1 MYNTSGSDIDM
12 EEFEYHSGSRKIAKT
27 HVEKKRRDRINR
39 SLDDLKD
46 LLSVHCDKARY
57 QKLEKAE
64 ILEMC
69 VEFVKQTNGRLNKIK
84 QNFEQG
90 YQQCT
95 NDVTTFLNST
105 PEISYIERQ
114 NLLHQLSIANNRR
127 YQPYRPPTNSH
138 HSIVNEWFT
147 RCGGKRKSL
156 PNSSPSSSSERS
168 NTSSPSSFDDHS
180 ERSSSLWRPW

>member
-1 MYNTSGSDIDM
+1 MYNTSGSDMDM
-12 EEFEYHSGSRKIAKT
+12 EEFEYNCGSRKIAKT
-27 HVEKKRRDRINR
+27 YVEKKRRDRINR
-39 SLDDLKD
+39 SLDELKD

-69 VEFVKQTNGRLNKIK
+69 VEFVKQTNERMNRTQ
-84 QNFEQG
+84 QNYEQG

-95 NDVTTFLNST
+95 NDVATFLNST
-105 PEISYIERQ
+105 PEISYLERQ
-114 NLLHQLSIANNRR
+114 NLLRHLSSANSRR
-127 YQPYRPPTNSH
+127 YQPYRPSTTASR

-147 RCGGKRKSL
+147 RCGGKQKSL
-156 PNSSPSSSSERS
+156 PDSSSERS
-168 NTSSPSSFDDHS
+168 NASSPSSIDEHS

>member
-39 SLDDLKD
+39 SLDELKD
-46 LLSVHCDKARY
+46 LLSIHCDKARY

-69 VEFVKQTNGRLNKIK
+69 VEFVKQTNGHLNKVK
-84 QNFEQG
+84 RNYEQG

-95 NDVTTFLNST
+95 NDVTTFLNT
-105 PEISYIERQ
+105 MPEVSFIDRQ
-114 NLLHQLSIANNRR
+114 NLINHLSTTNNRR
-127 YQPYRPPTNSH
+127 FHPYRPSTSH
-138 HSIVNEWFT
+138 HSIVNDWFS
-147 RCGGKRKSL
+147 RCGGKQKSL
-156 PNSSPSSSSERS
+156 PDTSSSERS
-168 NTSSPSSFDDHS
+168 NTSSPSSSSFDDSS